1 LNRPQA
7 RLRTRTLGLST
18 LVAIVGLSVITGV
31 AAASSSDISFAAKKV
46 TSSAAGKGTIH
57 LAPTRR
63 AYPLKVGNKVIT
75 PKQLRRMQ
83 RLLRARSKSRGFRAQ
98 SHTPVLGE
106 VRNWVGLDD
115 VAGAFYRKGYTL
127 RGVGNNIEVWVASER
142 RTFAGITSSA
152 TDFQDGDCRN
162 GVRTQITDA
171 QVNYLID
178 EFDNNILPKESEA
191 FSIAPNR
198 DGSHALLGAPFH
210 PGGEGDNT
218 VVLIDNVRDD
228 NFYDLNNT
236 QNFSYIAGFFSSQL
250 NTLFDRN
257 IMSID
262 AFDWLHRTGANPPH
276 EPVPG
281 NNCTSAPAR
290 PFLYEGVFAHEY
302 QHLLESYADSDGETN
317 WINEGLSDH
326 AQTITGYV
334 NPATPITQIGFDS
347 HTQCFLG
354 YLGVQTAANP
364 NPRAGGPENSLTR
377 WEDQGPGEIL
387 CDYGAAYTM
396 MEYLHGRFGTAFMR
410 ALHNGEANGLAG
422 VEEALGTIGNTGST
436 AQGLVHNWSVMVAV
450 DGLIDDGA
458 RILGP
463 YSERLFTAPTL
474 DASINWDT
482 SHAYDT
488 PGTPSNGADYVRLRN
503 AAGSYVSGRGINSL
517 SFTGAT
523 TLPPLPMQ
531 WTVAAD
537 PPFTPGDPA
546 LFSGAGNNRD
556 EAIVREIT
564 VPSGAGASLTFEAL
578 WNEELGWDFLFAQ
591 ISTDGGETYSSLT
604 CTDTT
609 TVTNPDALP
618 TAKENVPGFTGYS
631 GGWKPQTC
639 SLSAYAGQTV
649 LLAFRTFNDP
659 AVLGESTAVPP
670 GAWVDD
676 VRVGGTLVSDGSS
689 LVGWQSFTQVRP
701 VPVAGFTVRIV
712 SIDSGKGKITVK
724 QLPLTG
730 TFTVSGSANVQK
742 YIDKNADFVGAIVMY
757 DDPSESTTQ
766 YAPYRLTAN
775 GVTQPGGGM

>member
-1 LNRPQA
+1 VRQ
-7 RLRTRTLGLST
+7 RLSLYFLGLIGI
-18 LVAIVGLSVITGV
+18 VALALPASGFAERPTKNTVGTPLDVIHVGPDLNNGQPLPVITGGGSATRTV
-31 AAASSSDISFAAKKV
+31 NARVSPSRAA
-46 TSSAAGKGTIH
+46 T
-57 LAPTRR
+57 
-63 AYPLKVGNKVIT
+63 
-75 PKQLRRMQ
+75 
-83 RLLRARSKSRGFRAQ
+83 
-98 SHTPVLGE
+98 HTPVVGE

-115 VAGAFYRKGYTL
+115 VVGAFYRKGYTL
-127 RGVGNNIEVWVASER
+127 RGIGDHVEIWVASER

-171 QVNYLID
+171 QVNYLVG
-178 EFDNNILPKESEA
+178 EFDDNILPIESEA
-191 FSIAPNR
+191 FSVAPDR

-236 QNFSYIAGFFSSQL
+236 QGFSYIAGFFSSQL

-257 IMSID
+257 IMTID

-302 QHLLESYADSDGETN
+302 QHLLEFYADEDGETT
-317 WINEGLSDH
+317 WVNEGLSDH

-354 YLGVQTAANP
+354 YLGVQTPANP
-364 NPRAGGPENSLTR
+364 NPRGGGPENSLTR

-387 CDYGAAYTM
+387 CDYGAAYTT
-396 MEYLHGRFGTAFMR
+396 MEYLHGQFGTAFIR
-410 ALHNGEANGLAG
+410 SLHNGEANGLQ
-422 VEEALGTIGNTGST
+422 ALAESLAAIGNTKT
-436 AQGLVHNWSVMVAV
+436 TPQELLHNWAVMVAV
-450 DGLIDDGA
+450 DGIIDDGG

-463 YSERLFTAPTL
+463 YNESVFTTPTL
-474 DASINWDT
+474 DATINWDT
-482 SHAYDT
+482 PHAYDT
-488 PGTPSNGADYVRLRN
+488 AGAPSNGSDYVRLRN
-503 AAGSYVSGRGINSL
+503 ASGTYLSGGDIDSL
-517 SFTGAT
+517 SFQGSTI
-523 TLPPLPMQ
+523 LPARPVA
-531 WTVAAD
+531 WSVAAD

-546 LFSGAGNNRD
+546 LYSGAGNNRD
-556 EAIVREIT
+556 EAIVRSVA
-564 VPSGAGASLTFEAL
+564 VPTGAGATLTFDAL

-591 ISTDGGETYSSLT
+591 VSTDGGATYSSLT

-609 TVTNPDALP
+609 TETNPEALP

-631 GGWKPQTC
+631 GGWRPQTC
-639 SLSAYAGQTV
+639 SLASYAGQTV

-659 AVLGESTAVPP
+659 AVLGESAAVPP

-676 VRVGGTLVSDGSS
+676 VSVGGALISDGSS
-689 LVGWQSFTQVRP
+689 LAGWQSFTQVRP
-701 VPVAGFTVRIV
+701 NTVAGFTVTIL
-712 SIDSGKGKITVK
+712 SLDTAKGKITVRR
-724 QLPLTG
+724 LPLTG
-730 TFTVSGSANVQK
+730 DFVVSGAANVQR
-742 YIDKNADFVGAIVMY
+742 YIDKNADFVGAVVFY
-757 DDPSESTTQ
+757 DDPPETSTD
-766 YAPYRLTAN
+766 YARYRLTVN